1 MYMRSGNPT
10 LSEKT
15 FQSVSHTVYGKE
27 SMTIA
32 GTINKTGILFLIL
45 LLGASISWYQ
55 PSQIL
60 TWGGAIGG
68 FIIAMVTVFKKE
80 WSPITAPMYAG
91 LEGLFLG
98 GISLMYENAYD
109 GIVYNAIMLT
119 LGTFA
124 AMLIAYRSGWIEVTK
139 RFRMGVVAATGGIFL
154 VYFASIIFSFFGVN
168 IGLIHGTGFMGIGF
182 SLIIVGVA
190 ALNLVLDFD
199 LIDKGA
205 EANAPKYFE
214 WYTSFGLMITL
225 VWLYIEILRLLSK
238 LQRR

>member
-1 MYMRSGNPT
+1 MRSGNPT
-10 LSEKT
+10 ISEKT
-15 FQSVSHTVYGKE
+15 FQNLEQSVSADG

-32 GTINKTGILFLIL
+32 GTINKTGVLFLIL
-45 LLGASISWYQ
+45 MLGASISWYQ
-55 PSQIL
+55 PSQLFI
-60 TWGGAIGG
+60 WGGAIGG
-68 FIIAMVTVFKKE
+68 FIVAMVTIFKKE
-80 WSPITAPMYAG
+80 WSPITAPIYAG

-98 GISLMYENAYD
+98 GISLMYANAYN

-119 LGTFA
+119 LGVFA

-139 RFRMGVVAATGGIFL
+139 RFRMGVVAATGGIAL
-154 VYFASIIFSFFGVN
+154 VYLASIILSFFG
-168 IGLIHGTGFMGIGF
+168 IELSLIHGNGLMGIGF

-199 LIDKGA
+199 MIERGA

-214 WYTSFGLMITL
+214 WYTSFGLIITL

>member
-1 MYMRSGNPT
+1 MNSGNPT

-15 FQSVSHTVYGKE
+15 FQQVGRAVPADG

-32 GTINKTGILFLIL
+32 GTINKTAILFLIL

-55 PSQIL
+55 PWPVFV
-60 TWGGAIGG
+60 WGGALGG
-68 FIIAMVTVFKKE
+68 FIVAMVTIFKKE
-80 WSPITAPMYAG
+80 WSPVTAPIYAG

-98 GISLMYENAYD
+98 GISLMYANAYD
-109 GIVYNAIMLT
+109 GIVFNAVMLT
-119 LGTFA
+119 LGVFA
-124 AMLIAYRSGWIEVTK
+124 AMLMAFRSGLIEVTH
-139 RFRMGVVAATGGIFL
+139 RFRMGVIAATGGIFL
-154 VYFASIIFSFFGVN
+154 VYLASFILGFFGINVS
-168 IGLIHGTGFMGIGF
+168 LIHGTGYMGIGF

-199 LIDKGA
+199 MIEKGA
-205 EANAPKYFE
+205 QANVPKYFE

-238 LQRR
+238 FQRR